1 MNGLPEKRQITNP
14 ADALGRMIMKVEFM
28 DSRNN
33 RMRKESIKKLK
44 EVYIKKIFFYYTGT
58 IFTYHVLL
66 IYIHL

>member
-14 ADALGRMIMKVEFM
+14 ADALGSMIMKVEFM

-44 EVYIKKIFFYYTGT
+44 EVYIKKYFFTT
-58 IFTYHVLL
+58 QVQFVL
-66 IYIHL
+66 IMFC